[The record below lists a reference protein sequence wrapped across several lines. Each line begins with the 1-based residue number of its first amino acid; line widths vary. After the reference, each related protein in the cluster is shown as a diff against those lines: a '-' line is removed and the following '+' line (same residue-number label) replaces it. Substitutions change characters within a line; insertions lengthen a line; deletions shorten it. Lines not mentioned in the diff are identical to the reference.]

1 MKEKWEK
8 KKTSTFQVAVARDE
22 IAKIEKESV
31 PDYNKN
37 ADGLYNV
44 YKCQKLTE
52 SWINSIRKAINEY
65 ENNDYSIIGQN
76 GRMNLRKKT
85 RRANYLTGMGM
96 KIFFVNF
103 LVNFG

>member
-1 MKEKWEK
+1 MEK
-8 KKTSTFQVAVARDE
+8 KKSSTFQVAVAWDE

-76 GRMNLRKKT
+76 GRMNLRRKLGE
-85 RRANYLTGMGM
+85 LTIWLEWVW
-96 KIFFVNF
+96 KFF
-103 LVNFG
+103 FG

>member
-1 MKEKWEK
+1 MEE
-8 KKTSTFQVAVARDE
+8 KKTSTIQVAVARDE

-44 YKCQKLTE
+44 YKCQKLTG
-52 SWINSIRKAINEY
+52 SWINCIRKEINEY

-76 GRMNLRKKT
+76 SRINLRKKT
-85 RRANYLTGMGM
+85 KRANYLTGMGM
-96 KIFFVNF
+96 KIF
-103 LVNFG
+103 